1 MPRQAV
7 SWYPQRLSYP
17 TYILSNEEVFHRRV
31 LVLVI
36 RSYTQVAKVAASV
49 YE

>member
-7 SWYPQRLSYP
+7 NWYPQRLSYP
-17 TYILSNEEVFHRRV
+17 AYILSNEEVFHRRV

-36 RSYTQVAKVAASV
+36 RSYTNVAKVAASV
-49 YE
+49 Y